1 MLNRRHIRI
10 KVLQILFAY
19 YNEDKPDAARYEKM
33 LFESIERFRELYI
46 SLMGILVEMHH
57 LAIEKI
63 EMGMQKRLPSHED
76 LHPNTRFVTNEL
88 LRILAHSKNLESGM
102 KYNHL
107 KWNSNP
113 ELVKKLFRGLLENE
127 DYLEYMNGTE
137 RGFEYDRELVLRIF
151 KKFIVNHEDVQ
162 DFMEDQGIFWN
173 DDLDLAAS
181 MVLRTLKSIK
191 SGDDE
196 IQFLPLWK
204 EGDDEEGYCRDLFRK
219 TLAMGA
225 DLEKSISEYTKNWE
239 IERIAV
245 MDVVIMKMALTEALI
260 FDQIPIKVT
269 MNEYIELAKYYSTP
283 KSAQF
288 VNGLLDQIIPKWK
301 TEGKIKKVGRGLIE

>member
-19 YNEDKPDAARYEKM
+19 YNEEKPDAARYEKM

-46 SLMGILVEMHH
+46 SMMGILVELHH

-107 KWNSNP
+107 NWRSNP
-113 ELVKKLFRGLLENE
+113 DLTRKLFKELLENQ
-127 DYLEYMNGTE
+127 DYLEYMNSTE

-151 KKFIVNHEDVQ
+151 KKYIVNHEDVQ

-191 SGDDE
+191 SGDDDV
-196 IQFLPLWK
+196 QFLPLWK

-219 TLAMGA
+219 TLYMGA
-225 DLEKSISEYTKNWE
+225 DMEKTISEYTKNWE
-239 IERIAV
+239 IERIAT
-245 MDVVIMKMALTEALI
+245 MDVVIMKMALTEAVV
-260 FDQIPIKVT
+260 FDQIPVKVT

-301 TEGKIKKVGRGLIE
+301 SEGKIKKIGRGLIE